1 MKPLKS
7 ARRSKSLENKHL
19 PEENEKK
26 AKEEKA
32 KTLENAGITGAA
44 SEVVQRF
51 GSANREF
58 LVGYSG
64 NDFESSQILKKS
76 LKGISE
82 GKVNPE
88 YAYNNIH
95 QQAGYS
101 AEVAKTSRDN
111 AENIINK
118 NPKRTIRTD
127 DHPDFGTND
136 TVYDHIETINGQVLS
151 GSGSQMKFVEDPKQL
166 IDKIATGEGGGKNDL
181 SRYLDAKLDLPSDQS
196 NAKAYEKYCIKQSK
210 RLRILAEEKAK
221 AGDRNNAEKLL
232 ERAKK
237 FEQGKNIGLEEYCN
251 TKAEVLH
258 ERAKRL
264 EQDGKRELA
273 EKYRKQAENYEKVRD
288 NMRDSGY
295 TTDEAVFY
303 REHPKL
309 ATALDIAHTSHRA
322 GVDAAKTGAVIA
334 GGMSLI
340 RNIVD
345 VAKGDKEPDEAALA
359 VVKDTAGGAAV
370 SYGTAFAGSAL
381 AGVMKNAG
389 EVVVENGIKAL
400 KPNAYI
406 QALGKT
412 NLPGTIVT
420 VAVETG
426 KTLGKYFKGEIDGV
440 ECLTELGEKGTGM
453 VASAMFATLGAV
465 EAVAVFGKSA
475 AIGQL
480 VIPIPVVGGLIG
492 GMVGYALSSACYS
505 QLVDAL
511 KDAKLAREE
520 RIRIEA
526 ECAEAVAMIRQY
538 RAEMEKM
545 VNQYLIVHINT
556 FHAAFDDM
564 KGALN
569 IGDIDGFIAG
579 ANTITKKLGKTPQFE
594 TFNEFDA
601 LMTSSETVRL

>member
-1 MKPLKS
+1 MGIFD
-7 ARRSKSLENKHL
+7 
-19 PEENEKK
+19 KK
-26 AKEEKA
+26 KKETKEEKS
-32 KTLENAGITGAA
+32 KTLENAGLAGAA
-44 SEVVQRF
+44 SEVVQRY

-64 NDFESSQILKKS
+64 NDFESGQVLKKS

-88 YAYNNIH
+88 YSYNNIH

-118 NPKRTIRTD
+118 SPKRTMRTD

-136 TVYDHIETINGQVLS
+136 TVYDHIETINGQIIS

-181 SRYLDAKLDLPSDQS
+181 SRYLDAKLDLPSDQI
-196 NAKAYEKYCIKQSK
+196 NAKAYKEYCMKQSK
-210 RLRILAEEKAK
+210 RLRMLAEEKAK
-221 AGDRNNAEKLL
+221 AGDNNNAEKLL

-237 FEQGKNIGLEEYCN
+237 FEQGKNIGLEEYCT
-251 TKAEVLH
+251 TKATVLR
-258 ERAKRL
+258 ERAERL

-309 ATALDIAHTSHRA
+309 ATARDIAHTSHRA

-359 VVKDTAGGAAV
+359 VVKDTASGAV
-370 SYGTAFAGSAL
+370 LSYGTAFTGTAL
-381 AGVMKNAG
+381 AGIMKNAG
-389 EVVVENGIKAL
+389 EVVVENGRKVL
-400 KPNAYI
+400 KPNI
-406 QALGKT
+406 FVQTLGKT
-412 NLPGTIVT
+412 NLPGIIVN
-420 VAVETG
+420 VALESG

-440 ECLTELGEKGTGM
+440 ECLIELGEKGTGM
-453 VASAMFATLGAV
+453 VASAMFSTLGAAG
-465 EAVAVFGKSA
+465 AVAVFGKSA

-480 VIPIPVVGGLIG
+480 VIPIPVIGGLIG

-526 ECAEAVAMIRQY
+526 ECAEAVRMIRQY
-538 RAEMEKM
+538 RAEMEIA
-545 VNQYLIVHINT
+545 VNQYLCDHMII
-556 FHAAFDDM
+556 FHKAFDDM
-564 KGALN
+564 KSALN

-601 LMTSSETVRL
+601 LMTSEETIRL

>member
-1 MKPLKS
+1 MGNFDGIKKTDT
-7 ARRSKSLENKHL
+7 K
-19 PEENEKK
+19 KK
-26 AKEEKA
+26 ADEEKA
-32 KTLENAGITGAA
+32 KTLENAGLAGAA

-64 NDFESSQILKKS
+64 NDFESGQILKKN

-82 GKVNPE
+82 NKVNPE

-101 AEVAKTSRDN
+101 AEVAKTSQDN

-118 NPKRTIRTD
+118 SPKRTMRTD

-151 GSGSQMKFVEDPKQL
+151 GSGSQMKFVADPKQL

-181 SRYLDAKLDLPSDQS
+181 SRYLDAKLDLPSDQI
-196 NAKAYEKYCIKQSK
+196 NAKAYEEYCMKQSK
-210 RLRILAEEKAK
+210 RLRMLAEEKAK
-221 AGDRNNAEKLL
+221 AEDNKNAEKLL
-232 ERAKK
+232 KRAKK
-237 FEQGKNIGLEEYCN
+237 FEQGKNIGLKEYCN
-251 TKAEVLH
+251 TKAAVLRKRAEGL
-258 ERAKRL
+258 ER
-264 EQDGKRELA
+264 DGKRELA
-273 EKYRKQAENYEKVRD
+273 EKYRKQAENYEKIRD

-303 REHPKL
+303 REHPEL
-309 ATALDIAHTSHRA
+309 ATARDIAHISHRA
-322 GVDAAKTGAVIA
+322 GVDAAKTGAVIT

-340 RNIVD
+340 RNIVA

-359 VVKDTAGGAAV
+359 VVKDTASGAAI

-381 AGVMKNAG
+381 AGIMKNAG
-389 EVVVENGIKAL
+389 EVVVENGTKVL
-400 KPNAYI
+400 KPNVYI

-420 VAVETG
+420 VALETG
-426 KTLGKYFKGEIDGV
+426 KTFSKYFKGEIDGI

-453 VASAMFATLGAV
+453 ISSAMFATIGTAG
-465 EAVAVFGKSA
+465 AVAVFGKSA

-492 GMVGYALSSACYS
+492 GMVGYALSSACYG
-505 QLVDAL
+505 QLVEAL

-526 ECAEAVAMIRQY
+526 ECVEAVKMIREY
-538 RAEMEKM
+538 RAEMERM
-545 VNQYLIVHINT
+545 VSEYLIDHIET
-556 FHAAFDDM
+556 FHNAFVGI
-564 KGALN
+564 KNALQ
-569 IGDIDGFIAG
+569 IGDVDGFIGG
-579 ANTITKKLGKTPQFE
+579 ANTIAEKFGKKPQFSNF
-594 TFNEFDA
+594 TEFDF
-601 LMTSSETVRL
+601 LMNDKTSHLGL